1 MKTRIAKLAT
11 LALAAAVSLAA
22 TPPAASARQ
31 QQPEKK
37 EKGKQQPQP
46 AAPKPGE
53 RMEPDDPP
61 QSQAPQRQPAG
72 KKPGERMEPDDASAP
87 RSDISP
93 EAQAARHE
101 GLAEEEANITPYY
114 NNFMATYRL
123 GPEDVISIR
132 VFGSPILERYSKM
145 GIVIPPNA
153 VVTHALIPEGIFVGG
168 KTTAQ
173 VRDEIVRKFDEYI
186 ENPKVDVTLEKAQ
199 SAVFWVVGD
208 VGQPGIRVMTRRV
221 SVTEAL
227 YLAGGVLETGNKS
240 KVVVNRR
247 GPDGFVTPVFIN
259 VAAIE
264 KGKQPDNFFLAPG
277 DQVIVPG
284 NRLKT
289 VNKVLA
295 LLPVVSFFRIF
306 TGGF

>member
-1 MKTRIAKLAT
+1 MKTRISKLAT
-11 LALAAAVSLAA
+11 LALAASTLLTA
-22 TPPAASARQ
+22 TPAAFT
-31 QQPEKK
+31 QQPGKK
-37 EKGKQQPQP
+37 EKDKQAQQQRQSP
-46 AAPKPGE
+46 AQKPGE
-53 RMEPDDPP
+53 RMEPDDT
-61 QSQAPQRQPAG
+61 
-72 KKPGERMEPDDASAP
+72 SAP
-87 RSDISP
+87 ARSDVSP
-93 EAQAARHE
+93 AAQAARHE
-101 GLAEEEANITPYY
+101 GLAEEDANVTPYY
-114 NNFMATYRL
+114 NNFMSSYRL

-132 VFGSPILERYSKM
+132 VFGNPILERYSKT
-145 GIVIPPNA
+145 GIVVPPNA
-153 VVTHALIPEGIFVGG
+153 VITHALIPEGIFVGG
-168 KTTAQ
+168 KTTDQ
-173 VRDEIVRKFDEYI
+173 VRDEIVKKFDEYI

-208 VGQPGIRVMTRRV
+208 VGQPGIRPMTRRL

-227 YLAGGVLETGNKS
+227 YLAGGVLDTGNKA
-240 KVVVNRR
+240 KIVVNRR
-247 GPDGFVTPVFIN
+247 GPDGFIVSKVIN

-264 KGKQPDNFFLAPG
+264 KGKQPDNFFLASG

>member
-1 MKTRIAKLAT
+1 MKTRISKLAT
-11 LALAAAVSLAA
+11 LALAASTLLAA
-22 TPPAASARQ
+22 TPAAFARQ
-31 QQPEKK
+31 QQPGKK
-37 EKGKQQPQP
+37 EKDKQAQQRQSP
-46 AAPKPGE
+46 AQKPGE
-53 RMEPDDPP
+53 RMEPDDT
-61 QSQAPQRQPAG
+61 
-72 KKPGERMEPDDASAP
+72 SAP
-87 RSDISP
+87 ARSDVSP
-93 EAQAARHE
+93 AAQAARHE
-101 GLAEEEANITPYY
+101 GLAEEDANVTPYY
-114 NNFMATYRL
+114 NNFMSSYRL

-132 VFGSPILERYSKM
+132 VFGNPILERYSKT
-145 GIVIPPNA
+145 GIVVPPNA
-153 VVTHALIPEGIFVGG
+153 VITHALIPEGIFVGG
-168 KTTAQ
+168 KTTDQ
-173 VRDEIVRKFDEYI
+173 VRDEIVKKFDEYI

-208 VGQPGIRVMTRRV
+208 VGQPGIRPMTRRL

-227 YLAGGVLETGNKS
+227 YLAGGVLDTGNKA
-240 KVVVNRR
+240 KIVVNRR
-247 GPDGFVTPVFIN
+247 GPDGFIVSRVIN

-264 KGKQPDNFFLAPG
+264 KGKQPDNFFLASG